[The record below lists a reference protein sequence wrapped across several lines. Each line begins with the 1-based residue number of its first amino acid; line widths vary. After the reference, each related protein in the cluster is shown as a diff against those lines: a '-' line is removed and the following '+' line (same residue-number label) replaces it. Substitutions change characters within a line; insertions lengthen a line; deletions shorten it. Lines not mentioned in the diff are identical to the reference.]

1 MPSEPTFGT
10 ERRTMPSV
18 LINIDVDDLER
29 GIDFYTR
36 AFALRVG
43 RRLGP
48 HIAELLGAETAVYL
62 LEKAPGTDPYDGA
75 ARARDYARHWTPVH
89 LDWIVDDVG
98 EALKHVESLGAV
110 VEAGVA
116 EHAWGRIALFR
127 DPFGN
132 GFCLVEFRGRGYEE
146 FATG

>member
-1 MPSEPTFGT
+1 MPSDPMLGS
-10 ERRTMPSV
+10 ERRIMPSV

-48 HIAELLGAETAVYL
+48 HIVELLGAETPVYL
-62 LEKAPGTDPYDGA
+62 LERPGTAPFDGA
-75 ARARDYARHWTPVH
+75 VRPRNYARHWTPVH
-89 LDWIVDDVG
+89 LDWIVGNVDD
-98 EALKHVESLGAV
+98 ALKHVESVGGV
-110 VEAGVA
+110 REAGVA
-116 EHAWGRIALFR
+116 EHAWGRIALMS

-132 GFCLVEFRGRGYEE
+132 GLCLVEFRGRGYDEI
-146 FATG
+146 ATG